1 MARKKS
7 TAAKSSIRRR
17 TGAEICSELLEIPPD
32 VETALLFQSYVE
44 VLIDVTEAIKSG
56 EAGQEMPPHLLGRFC
71 GLEAAFNRE
80 PGEGLQ
86 GLADRTAAVYL
97 LWRPSSVV
105 THCYGRVDTLTTLLP
120 ASQQLR
126 RFKTAFNRWRKNWY
140 DDDVPPLEDATARL
154 VTP

>member
-7 TAAKSSIRRR
+7 TPAKSSIRRR
-17 TGAEICSELLEIPPD
+17 TGAEICRELLQIPAD
-32 VETALLFQSYVE
+32 VEALLFFQAFVE
-44 VLIDVTEAIKSG
+44 LLIDVTEAVKSG
-56 EAGQEMPPHLLGRFC
+56 EAEREMPPHLLGRFC

-80 PGEGLQ
+80 PGEDLQ

-105 THCYGRVDTLTTLLP
+105 THCYGRVETLATLLP
-120 ASQQLR
+120 ASQRLR

-140 DDDVPPLEDATARL
+140 DDDVPVLEDATARL

>member
-1 MARKKS
+1 MKREDQ
-7 TAAKSSIRRR
+7 RRS
-17 TGAEICSELLEIPPD
+17 GADICRELLQIPAD
-32 VETALLFQSYVE
+32 VEALLYLQAFVE
-44 VLIDVTEAIKSG
+44 LAVDTTEAIKSG
-56 EAGQEMPPHLLGRFC
+56 EAEREMPPHLLGRFC

-140 DDDVPPLEDATARL
+140 DDDVPLLEHATARL

>member
-7 TAAKSSIRRR
+7 TPAKSSIRRR
-17 TGAEICSELLEIPPD
+17 TGAEICRELLQIPPD
-32 VETALLFQSYVE
+32 VEALLYLQAFVE
-44 VLIDVTEAIKSG
+44 LAVDTTEVIKSG
-56 EAGQEMPPHLLGRFC
+56 EAGEEMPPHLLGRFC

-80 PGEGLQ
+80 PGEDLQ

>member
-7 TAAKSSIRRR
+7 TPAKSSIRRR
-17 TGAEICSELLEIPPD
+17 TGAEICRELLQIPAD
-32 VETALLFQSYVE
+32 VEALLYLQAFVE
-44 VLIDVTEAIKSG
+44 LAVDTTEAIKSG
-56 EAGQEMPPHLLGRFC
+56 EAEREMPPHLLGRFC

-80 PGEGLQ
+80 PGEDLQ

>member
-7 TAAKSSIRRR
+7 TPAKSSIRRR
-17 TGAEICSELLEIPPD
+17 TGAEICRELLQIPAD
-32 VETALLFQSYVE
+32 VEALLYLQAFVE
-44 VLIDVTEAIKSG
+44 LAVDTTEAIKSG

-80 PGEGLQ
+80 PGEDLQ

-140 DDDVPPLEDATARL
+140 DDDVPLLEDATARL